1 MSADASP
8 GSVDRSASTGATSR
22 DEALRDQLRALTGN
36 GRPPDLVEL
45 RQFLRDH
52 KVSPRE
58 LERLIANPTLG
69 PAQLA
74 DATTAHPTPVT
85 PRPASTPRPP
95 TAGHPPGPTGA
106 DWIARRSPPEQ
117 HPAAPSPP
125 PGPTGRVEADATMD
139 EDLWDDFDDPF
150 ALDAP
155 PKAPRSPT
163 TGDEPPQTGGPDPV
177 PKLVADLLDDYAR
190 SGRVE
195 RGTAVALAARRGI
208 DVHQLERALGQLEQ
222 AGVELD
228 EDPVETAYDG
238 ARDLD
243 GGKTRR
249 LAGSEV
255 LDQLSDYF
263 ARAGRIPLIG
273 ADVEVRLGAAITAG
287 QRADE
292 ALADP
297 EDLTAAEIVRLRE
310 LSRAGRDAHA
320 DLVRANLRLVVSIA
334 RHRQYT
340 DCGVE
345 LSDRIQ
351 DGNIGLLRAADKFDS
366 TLGFKFSTY
375 ATWWIRQSIERG
387 AGDRG
392 RLIRVPVHMHEKLQ
406 KLHRVRRV
414 LEAQLGRDATIPEI
428 AAELGEEP
436 DKVAETVGYLH
447 AVISLD
453 APIGEDDATLSDLL
467 SAEADIDGRDDPV
480 EIVLAADF
488 HRRFDDTLWLALTE
502 REHRIITQR
511 FGLKDQ
517 DPLTLDAIGAEL
529 GVTRER
535 IRQIQTKT
543 LVKLRAHAGTALL
556 FEYLTGTAPNAPK
569 PLPSKQARPGGD
581 PASVDLPADDPSSED
596 TPLSDPSA
604 TLPR

>member
-8 GSVDRSASTGATSR
+8 GSADRTASSRATLR
-22 DEALRDQLRALTGN
+22 DEALRERLRALTGN
-36 GRPPDLVEL
+36 GRPPDLAEL

-52 KVSPRE
+52 KVLPRE
-58 LERLIANPTLG
+58 LERLIAEPTLA
-69 PAQLA
+69 PVQLP
-74 DATTAHPTPVT
+74 DANTARPTPVT
-85 PRPASTPRPP
+85 PRPDSTPRPP
-95 TAGHPPGPTGA
+95 TAGHPPAPTEA
-106 DWIARRSPPEQ
+106 ERTARRPPPEQ
-117 HPAAPSPP
+117 PPAPPPAAP
-125 PGPTGRVEADATMD
+125 TGRIEPDTTTEQDV
-139 EDLWDDFDDPF
+139 WDDFDDPF

-155 PKAPRSPT
+155 PKASRAPATS
-163 TGDEPPQTGGPDPV
+163 DEPPQTSGPDPV
-177 PKLVADLLDDYAR
+177 TKLVADLLDDYAR

-228 EDPVETAYDG
+228 DDPVETAYDG

-243 GGKTRR
+243 GGTTRR
-249 LAGSEV
+249 QVGSEV
-255 LDQLSDYF
+255 RDQLSDYF

-292 ALADP
+292 ALADSG
-297 EDLTAAEIVRLRE
+297 DLTAAETVRLRE
-310 LSRAGRDAHA
+310 LSRAGRNAHA

-334 RHRQYT
+334 RHGKYT
-340 DCGVE
+340 NCGVE
-345 LSDRIQ
+345 VSDRIQ
-351 DGNIGLLRAADKFDS
+351 DGNIGLLRAADKFDG

-375 ATWWIRQSIERG
+375 ATWWIRQSIDRG
-387 AGDRG
+387 VGDRG
-392 RLIRVPVHMHEKLQ
+392 RVIRVPVHMHERLQ
-406 KLHRVRRV
+406 KFQRVRRI
-414 LEAQLGRDATIPEI
+414 LGARLGREATIPEI

-447 AVISLD
+447 AVLSLD
-453 APIGEDDATLSDLL
+453 APIGEDDATLGDLL
-467 SAEADIDGRDDPV
+467 SAEADVDGRDDPV

-488 HRRFDDTLWLALTE
+488 QRRFDDTLRLALTE
-502 REHRIITQR
+502 REHHVIAGR
-511 FGLKDQ
+511 FGLRDEE
-517 DPLTLDAIGAEL
+517 PRTLDAIGAEL

-543 LVKLRAHAGTALL
+543 LVKLRAHPDTALL
-556 FEYLTGTAPNAPK
+556 FEYLTDTAPNAPK
-569 PLPSKQARPGGD
+569 PLPPKQAPPGGD
-581 PASVDLPADDPSSED
+581 PVSVDPSADDPPNGD

-604 TLPR
+604 TLRR